1 MSKRKFVVSAVAALS
16 AGSMA
21 FAGSADDW
29 LSTTDDTAIIRS
41 YGTRHVCVFTN
52 TASAVTLTL
61 KQAMTLEEYLVVG
74 GGGSGGNAVGGG
86 GGGGGVVHSGE
97 PQGVAAAAQFEIAV
111 GAGGEQRKD
120 QKMSGLQGGHS
131 TLSFGGQ
138 TIYGYGGGGGGGF
151 REAVPAAAVQNQIG
165 SGGGQGSTYSIGTEG
180 WQWNAQQGH
189 SGALSGN
196 DSIGGGGGG
205 AGSAGDWDCGG
216 EGRWFSIT
224 GRAVAYGSGGG
235 AGISSS
241 IGFGGKGGTNA
252 GNGGVSAASPATPGV
267 DGTGG
272 GGGSGGVGFTNLG
285 GKGGSGAVVLVFS
298 EAAATVSRFGILPI
312 RDQLYVDSAVCPAP
326 TVTNAEGAVLSPDAD
341 YSVSYVGNEGAGDA
355 FAVVQGAENTPYA
368 GYTAICPFRIH
379 AVAYEDEN
387 ILASDTNFYAKSVG
401 QRMVYVFTN
410 VGETVVFRTKR
421 MLTRDNLLL
430 VGGGGSGGSRFGGG
444 GGGGGYVAQDEM
456 ALVEAGREGRLQV
469 GAGAEVR
476 PAQGTHG
483 AAGRQGG
490 HTWLDFG
497 GESTVYAY
505 GGGGGGSANSST
517 HLPAS
522 AAAAYNEIGS
532 GGGDSSSTG
541 ESGWQWNAE
550 QGHSGSAGRGSN
562 TRGGG
567 GGALLA
573 AVRGGSGDG
582 LHGGEG
588 RTNDITGI
596 SVVYGSG
603 GGGNMDATTPS
614 HGGTNAGDGA
624 ATEGGGDGVDGT
636 GGGGGGGISGNAIL
650 GGRGGSG
657 IAVLSFLPGDQLNY
671 RDEYI
676 LTPDKTVRRI
686 DLPGRTV
693 YVFTNVADEA
703 VQVTALKRF
712 KVRQALVVGGGGG
725 GGKSIGGGGGG
736 GGVVYSNRLSQ
747 VVEEASVLTVKV
759 GGGGEGLSDK
769 QDFSAGTQ
777 GGHSSLVVGGLS
789 LVAYGGGGGAAYYKA
804 PPAAAEEGEIGS
816 GGGSSRAGIGTI
828 GFQWQQGFAGGSAS
842 DMNNAAGGGGA
853 SETGQPGFKGGE
865 GLAIG
870 ITGSNVVYGS
880 GGGGGA
886 RYDTATTIGVPGVGG
901 TNAGAGGNDG
911 EGGHGVDGT
920 GAGGGGGGRRID
932 APAKDWIGGRGGCGT
947 VILSVSPI
955 NGLMIIL
962 K

>member
-1 MSKRKFVVSAVAALS
+1 MKHKLVASAFAALS

-86 GGGGGVVHSGE
+86 GGGGGVVYSGE

-138 TIYGYGGGGGGGF
+138 TIYGYGGGGGGGYS
-151 REAVPAAAVQNQIG
+151 EAVPAAAVQNQIG
-165 SGGGQGSTYSIGTEG
+165 SGGGAGRTNSIGTDG
-180 WQWNAQQGH
+180 QQWNSQQGH
-189 SGALSGN
+189 SGALAGV
-196 DSIGGGGGG
+196 DRIGGGGGG
-205 AGSAGDWDCGG
+205 AGSAGDLDRGG
-216 EGRWFSIT
+216 EGRWLSIT

-235 AGISSS
+235 AGVDAT

-252 GNGGVSAASPATPGV
+252 GNGGISAASPATPGV

-272 GGGSGGVGFTNLG
+272 GGGSGGGQVNVDFTKLG
-285 GKGGSGAVVLVFS
+285 AKGGSGVVVLVFS
-298 EAAATVSRFGILPI
+298 EAAETVSRFGIQPI
-312 RDQLYVDSAVCPAP
+312 RDQLYVNSAVCPAP

-355 FAVVQGAENTPYA
+355 VAVVQGAEDTPYA

-387 ILASDTNFYAKSVG
+387 ILASDASFYTKTVG

-430 VGGGGSGGSRFGGG
+430 VGGGGSGGSRYGGG

-456 ALVEAGREGRLQV
+456 LIVEAASEGCLQV
-469 GAGAEVR
+469 GAGAEVQ
-476 PAQGTHG
+476 PANLTHG
-483 AAGRQGG
+483 AHGRQGG

-497 GESTVYAY
+497 GESIVYAY
-505 GGGGGGSANSST
+505 GGGGGGADKLSAP
-517 HLPAS
+517 L
-522 AAAAYNEIGS
+522 AAVYNEIGS
-532 GGGDSSSTG
+532 GGGDTTAG
-541 ESGWQWNAE
+541 TDGWRWNAE
-550 QGHSGSAGRGSN
+550 QGHAGSPGRGGNS
-562 TRGGG
+562 RGGG

-573 AVRGGSGDG
+573 AVAGKSGEG
-582 LHGGEG
+582 LNGGEG

-603 GGGNMDATTPS
+603 GGGYPPS
-614 HGGTNAGDGA
+614 AVTSYGGTNAGDSYNSG
-624 ATEGGGDGVDGT
+624 TCGGDGVDGT
-636 GGGGGGGISGNAIL
+636 GAGGGGGNLSDSIA

-657 IAVLSFLPGDQLNY
+657 IAVLSFLPGDQINY

-759 GGGGEGLSDK
+759 GGGGEGFTKATESY
-769 QDFSAGTQ
+769 STGTQ
-777 GGHSSLVVGGLS
+777 GGHSSLTIGGLS
-789 LVAYGGGGGAAYYKA
+789 LVAYGGGGGAGYLKT
-804 PPAAAEEGEIGS
+804 PSAAAEEGEIGS
-816 GGGSSRAGIGTI
+816 GGGSSRAGIGTL
-828 GFQWQQGFAGGSAS
+828 GFQWQQGFAGGSTS
-842 DMNNAAGGGGA
+842 DANNAAGGGGA

-870 ITGSNVVYGS
+870 ITGSDVVYGS

-886 RYDTATTIGVPGVGG
+886 RYSATATGVPGAGG
-901 TNAGAGGNDG
+901 TNAGAGGNNS
-911 EGGHGVDGT
+911 EGTPGIDGT
-920 GAGGGGGGRRID
+920 GSGGGGGGRSAD
-932 APAKDWIGGRGGCGT
+932 APTVDWVGGRGGSGT
-947 VILSVSPI
+947 VILSVSSI

>member
-1 MSKRKFVVSAVAALS
+1 MKHKLVASAFAALS

-86 GGGGGVVHSGE
+86 GGGGGVVYSGE

-138 TIYGYGGGGGGGF
+138 TIYGYGGGGGGGYS
-151 REAVPAAAVQNQIG
+151 EAVPAAAVQNQIG
-165 SGGGQGSTYSIGTEG
+165 SGGGAGRTNSIGTDG
-180 WQWNAQQGH
+180 QQWNSQQGH
-189 SGALSGN
+189 GGALAN
-196 DSIGGGGGG
+196 DVIGGGGGG
-205 AGSAGDWDCGG
+205 AGSAGDWDRGG
-216 EGRWFSIT
+216 EGCWFSIT

-235 AGISSS
+235 AGINSSV
-241 IGFGGKGGTNA
+241 GFGGKGGTNA
-252 GNGGVSAASPATPGV
+252 GNGGISAASPATPGV

-272 GGGSGGVGFTNLG
+272 GGGSGGVGLTNLG

-312 RDQLYVDSAVCPAP
+312 RDQLYVNSAVRPLL

-355 FAVVQGAENTPYA
+355 VAVVQGAEDTPYA

-379 AVAYEDEN
+379 EVAYEDEN
-387 ILASDTNFYAKSVG
+387 ILASDASFYTKAVG

-410 VGETVVFRTKR
+410 AGETVVFRTKR

-430 VGGGGSGGSRFGGG
+430 VGGGGSGGSRYGGG
-444 GGGGGYVAQDEM
+444 GGGGGYVAQDGM
-456 ALVEAGREGRLQV
+456 NLVEAGREGCLQV
-469 GAGAEVR
+469 GEGAEVR
-476 PAQGTHG
+476 PANSTHG
-483 AAGRQGG
+483 APGRQGG

-505 GGGGGGSANSST
+505 GGGGGGSAYST
-517 HLPAS
+517 TPMPAS

-532 GGGDSSSTG
+532 GGGDSSAGTV
-541 ESGWQWNAE
+541 GWQWNAE
-550 QGHSGSAGRGSN
+550 QGHSGSAGRGAN

-573 AVRGGSGDG
+573 AVPGKAPVG
-582 LHGGEG
+582 LDGGEG

-603 GGGNMDATTPS
+603 GGGYMNATTPS
-614 HGGTNAGDGA
+614 YGGTNAGAGA
-624 ATEGGGDGVDGT
+624 AAVGGGDGVDGT
-636 GGGGGGGISGNAIL
+636 GAGGGGGGVGTVIL

-657 IAVLSFLPGDQLNY
+657 IAVLSFLPGDQINY

-759 GGGGEGLSDK
+759 GGGGEGFTKATESY
-769 QDFSAGTQ
+769 STGTQ
-777 GGHSSLVVGGLS
+777 GGHSSLTIGGLS
-789 LVAYGGGGGAAYYKA
+789 LVAYGGGGGAGYLKT
-804 PPAAAEEGEIGS
+804 PSAAAEEGEIGS
-816 GGGSSRAGIGTI
+816 GGGSSRAGIGTL
-828 GFQWQQGFAGGSAS
+828 GFQWQQGFAGGSTS
-842 DMNNAAGGGGA
+842 DANNAAGGGGA

-870 ITGSNVVYGS
+870 ITGSDVVYGS

-886 RYDTATTIGVPGVGG
+886 RYSATATGVPGAGG
-901 TNAGAGGNDG
+901 TNAGAGGNNS
-911 EGGHGVDGT
+911 EGTPGIDGT
-920 GAGGGGGGRRID
+920 GSGGGGGGRSAD
-932 APAKDWIGGRGGCGT
+932 APTVDWVGGRGGSGT